1 MIRILFFILF
11 LELIS
16 CTPYKDIQIKNSCD
30 KTLIDISKS
39 KLIFP
44 KNKKYLTLMFMD
56 GFDFKTQLFLN
67 ETLLFDK
74 KIKTDFSLSYAGE
87 VYFPITNNSTIKIYT
102 EDSINNCL
110 EFNVNQK
117 YRYIFI
123 YKFGDK
129 LKLIYSNQKNI
140 ELE

>member
-1 MIRILFFILF
+1 MIWILFFILF

-16 CTPYKDIQIKNSCD
+16 CTSYKDIQIKNSCD

-44 KNKKYLTLMFMD
+44 KNKKYITLMFMD

-74 KIKTDFSLSYAGE
+74 KIKIDFSLSYAGE
-87 VYFPITNNSTIKIYT
+87 VYFQLQIIQ
-102 EDSINNCL
+102 L
-110 EFNVNQK
+110 
-117 YRYIFI
+117 
-123 YKFGDK
+123 
-129 LKLIYSNQKNI
+129 
-140 ELE
+140 